1 MENVP
6 EYLGQES
13 RHGQQGIPGALESDY
28 GPLVFFDLLF
38 QHQYRIEVDLAN
50 HFAVRETASGVVKW
64 PRSFA
69 YLHRWRYRSTI
80 NRGLGTRQWW
90 CGWERPIGCVN
101 RHSDDAHPDRQIRS
115 PPVGHQ
121 TPTCNV
127 VCTVVCSKFHS
138 CSLVQLPYT

>member
-80 NRGLGTRQWW
+80 NRGMGTRQWW

-101 RHSDDAHPDRQIRS
+101 RHGDEARPDRPDRRPDDPEPRRDGVESQS
-115 PPVGHQ
+115 SWAGGG
-121 TPTCNV
+121 
-127 VCTVVCSKFHS
+127 
-138 CSLVQLPYT
+138 